1 MTTPVRRE
9 RIARLLLAAVLLAIT
24 ALIVV
29 VVLSYHDWRPQPIDR
44 VDATSTGTSIELT
57 VSHNWCG
64 EDLRASIRQQS
75 DTNVTV
81 RVEQDVSGD
90 CEDIGLES
98 TYTVELDE
106 PLGDRTITG
115 EPSIRT
121 CVIDGGASDRCRSAE
136 SG

>member
-1 MTTPVRRE
+1 MSALVRRE
-9 RIARLLLAAVLLAIT
+9 RIARLVLAAVLLAIT

-29 VVLSYHDWRPQPIDR
+29 VVLGDHDWEAQPIDR

-64 EDLRASIRQQS
+64 EDLRASVRQQS

-98 TYTVELDE
+98 TYAVELDE

-115 EPSIRT
+115 EPSISL
-121 CVIDGGASDRCRSAE
+121 CVIDDRESDRCRSAG

>member
-1 MTTPVRRE
+1 MSELVRRE
-9 RIARLLLAAVLLAIT
+9 RIARLVLAAVILAIT

-29 VVLSYHDWRPQPIDR
+29 VVLSYDDWEARPIDR
-44 VDATSTGTSIELT
+44 VDATSTGTSIGLT

-64 EDLRASIRQQS
+64 EDLRASVRQQS
-75 DTNVTV
+75 DTNVAV
-81 RVEQDVSGD
+81 RIEQDVSGD

-121 CVIDGGASDRCRSAE
+121 CVIDGGESDRCRSAE
-136 SG
+136 SE